1 MSDLKQ
7 SILKLSNEGSPI
19 VIFSNSSGVSLQQM
33 PDKKWS
39 KLTEP
44 HKNKIRKYVANR
56 NEKLL
61 DTVNAENLTEIES
74 HVLKYTG
81 KATQSETPQ
90 SKSDREAGQRQAIHS
105 RSDLQIEKEE
115 QTFTEDSPLSPEEK
129 EEDREA
135 GHSVPLRGPKAGQR
149 QRQEKE
155 EETTDDEEEY
165 KKYKF
170 DEENETIDRNSD
182 LDLTPNF
189 VNTFFGYIDSLL
201 VKKKDVEQ
209 VNSPDPSS
217 DHSQPTQATDK
228 TPDYSDPNAEVFS
241 SNAALSSTQSP
252 LPEGWTEH
260 VSTTSD
266 PGKKYY
272 YNEKTGETEWERPV
286 DESVSGETKDKLE
299 NKSEDKSENKLENK
313 SENQPN
319 AGSESDVKEE
329 GELAEGWTEHVS
341 ASSDPGKK
349 YYYNEKTGETV
360 WEKPVKAKTETTTS
374 ENDWTEHVSTTSNP
388 GKTYYFN
395 EKTGETVWEKP
406 PGFGVAPVEQ
416 NSEESS
422 KNKVSAKDKQVVQGK
437 CFNCGSAE
445 NLTLKTYKLESD
457 RAVQVSFCCF
467 KCFEAVEF

>member
-81 KATQSETPQ
+81 KAPTQSETPQ
-90 SKSDREAGQRQAIHS
+90 STSEAFHSTSDV
-105 RSDLQIEKEE
+105 QIEKEE
-115 QTFTEDSPLSPEEK
+115 QTFTEDSPLPQVTDR
-129 EEDREA
+129 DREA
-135 GHSVPLRGPKAGQR
+135 GRRQAGHSVD

-165 KKYKF
+165 KKHKF
-170 DEENETIDRNSD
+170 DEEDETIDRNSD

-217 DHSQPTQATDK
+217 DHSQQPTQATDK

-241 SNAALSSTQSP
+241 SNTALSSTQSP

-272 YNEKTGETEWERPV
+272 YNEKTGETVWERPV

-299 NKSEDKSENKLENK
+299 NKSENELENK
-313 SENQPN
+313 PENQPN
-319 AGSESDVKEE
+319 AGSESDVKEEE

-406 PGFGVAPVEQ
+406 PGFGVVPVEQ
-416 NSEESS
+416 NSDESS
-422 KNKVSAKDKQVVQGK
+422 KNKVSAKDKQVVQGQ
-437 CFNCGSAE
+437 CFNCGSAK

-457 RAVQVSFCCF
+457 RAVPVSFCCF